1 VKTISLKKVSAVAV
15 ASLGFGLLSVVP
27 AVAGAGTATAIAVS
41 YTTEVNGVDLAV
53 GKYVSNP
60 IRDAQQISALTV
72 AAGTTVELEVTSV
85 GGTFTTDDDIKVELA
100 GYGLVVA
107 TEALAATADGVESVL
122 TGFTVPSVAGTY
134 TLNLT
139 LAKNGTFAASTD
151 LTASVTM
158 TVTKAAFS
166 AGRSTSILDKTDNTG
181 DATEDEVVRVA
192 STIGTF
198 GGQVYGLL
206 KDSSGA
212 AYNGLKVRAEITGV
226 GLVNAVSGA
235 IAAAGA
241 GTGRTDDVTLTGTN
255 AFYVDISADGQSGT
269 GTVTVSVID
278 PSTGASLGII
288 GTHTVYF
295 YSTTVATLVATAMS
309 SVAKAGAALGCSS
322 ATTCDQ
328 ATYADTPFIS
338 VVAKDSKGNLLP
350 GLSLSFTSSD
360 TSVIASATTNA
371 VTTEASLTTAC
382 VSTDCLGLGYYNSAI
397 TGAGGAKSGST
408 AKVSYYVTLANGTVI
423 RSNEITLSI
432 GGAVASTALALDKTS
447 YVAGEA
453 MILTFTAK
461 DSSGNAPYDGQS
473 IIAAASTLAASKSV
487 GGSLPTTSNYF
498 TAGKYANKANKLF
511 APVIAGAFSVN
522 GTGSDAAGTA
532 FTASSTVTD
541 ANAAA
546 NAGLLT
552 QIDALNAKIVAL
564 NALIAKIM
572 KKLGV
577 K

>member
-41 YTTEVNGVDLAV
+41 YTTEVNGADLAV
-53 GKYVSNP
+53 GKYTSNP
-60 IRDAQQISALTV
+60 IRDAQQISAFTV
-72 AAGTTVELEVTSV
+72 AAGLSVALEVTSV

-100 GYGLVVA
+100 GYGNVVA
-107 TEALAATADGVESVL
+107 TEALSATASGAESVL
-122 TGFTVPSVAGTY
+122 TAFTAPTVAGTY

-139 LAKNGTFAASTD
+139 LAKNGTFASSTD

-166 AGRSTSILDKTDNTG
+166 AGRSTSILDKTDNTA
-181 DATEDEVVRVA
+181 DAAEDEVVRVA

-226 GLVNAVSGA
+226 GLVNAISGA
-235 IAAAGA
+235 IGAAGA

-255 AFYVDISADGQSGT
+255 AFYVDISADGQAGT

-408 AKVSYYVTLANGTVI
+408 AKVTYSVTLANGTVI
-423 RSNEITLSI
+423 KSNEITLSI

-453 MILTFTAK
+453 MIMTFTAK

-473 IIAAASTLAASKSV
+473 IIAAGSTLATSKSV

-541 ANAAA
+541 ANAGA
-546 NAGLLT
+546 NAALLT